1 MAYDLGEQNNFSS
14 HLAEP
19 REQSSL
25 TWKVFSG
32 FRDGTR
38 SSDNR
43 ALSHADSSIQHIN
56 KCFSLTSVSFV
67 PTQISTDIARH
78 HVTFLEMPG
87 SLHQSS
93 HEASRPRKRLIVCCD
108 GTWQASDKTYGI
120 TPSNIAKLSRMID
133 REDRDPED
141 DRVIPQVVYYQSG
154 VGTGTAGPLA
164 VGYEG

>member
-1 MAYDLGEQNNFSS
+1 
-14 HLAEP
+14 
-19 REQSSL
+19 
-25 TWKVFSG
+25 
-32 FRDGTR
+32 
-38 SSDNR
+38 
-43 ALSHADSSIQHIN
+43 
-56 KCFSLTSVSFV
+56 
-67 PTQISTDIARH
+67 
-78 HVTFLEMPG
+78 MPG
-87 SLHQSS
+87 SLHHSS

-164 VGYEG
+164 VGYEGQNQ